1 MLLSEMTDQ
10 NNLAVAGVKKFH
22 LKITNKRKIELSISY
37 IYNILDVH
45 QGACIFIKTSK
56 DIIQVTG
63 WTESVLWTQPK

>member
-1 MLLSEMTDQ
+1 MTDQ
-10 NNLAVAGVKKFH
+10 NNLAVARVKFH
-22 LKITNKRKIELSISY
+22 LKITNNRKIELSISY

-45 QGACIFIKTSK
+45 QGACIFTSE